1 MARNIYQQAL
11 DAQSA
16 SNLSGLAHRLA
27 EYTTEIWQEAR
38 AAKAGMDYVNQHPV
52 VRLMLWQMWFLA
64 FGEHPHRELLDG
76 TNWDEAYSL
85 AYAECV
91 ANAIQ

>member
-11 DAQSA
+11 DAPRA
-16 SNLSGLAHRLA
+16 SNLSGLAHSLA

-38 AAKAGMDYVNQHPV
+38 AAQAGTEYVNQHPV

-76 TNWDEAYSL
+76 TNWDEAYSR
-85 AYAECV
+85 AYAECQGK
-91 ANAIQ
+91 ATQ